1 MLRLILNYIQAE
13 QPSTLRLQKSSP
25 FFLSTRGLKTLG
37 NTRPAMEH
45 PPQTGPDTQ
54 TRKRKIHCK
63 QELIIA
69 SLQRFY
75 SSRTDLAEIVEL
87 LKGTPDM
94 SLRLIDWFVTN
105 YSKTHSTSYILNGQE
120 FVVYM
125 NYKNQLKAYSKKLF
139 DPFCR
144 RERISFQIP
153 GHEAFLT
160 TVGKLNFFRWAL
172 EKGILE
178 YIKGH
183 QTEIEKDMNTA
194 MREQVKVRSGTTP
207 STRDSQQSGDT
218 YASVATSVLSTN
230 SQTRKRVAKGEAVAI
245 KLLQKHDCP
254 IEMRFD

>member
-1 MLRLILNYIQAE
+1 MTDMDTL
-13 QPSTLRLQKSSP
+13 QPPTV
-25 FFLSTRGLKTLG
+25 T
-37 NTRPAMEH
+37 
-45 PPQTGPDTQ
+45 PDLQ

-75 SSRTDLAEIVEL
+75 SGRDDLNEIVEL
-87 LKGTPDM
+87 LKGTSEV

-105 YSKTHSTSYILNGQE
+105 FAKAHSTSYILNSQE

-160 TVGKLNFFRWAL
+160 TVGKLNFFRWAI
-172 EKGILE
+172 EKGILD

-183 QTEIEKDMNTA
+183 QPEIEKEMNAA
-194 MREQVKVRSGTTP
+194 MREQAKKPGSTST
-207 STRDSQQSGDT
+207 TRDSTGT
-218 YASVATSVLSTN
+218 VATVTTVTTAST
-230 SQTRKRVAKGEAVAI
+230 SQTRKRTPKTETAAI
-245 KLLQKHDCP
+245 KLLQKHECT

>member
-1 MLRLILNYIQAE
+1 MTDIIKE
-13 QPSTLRLQKSSP
+13 MSQPPTV
-25 FFLSTRGLKTLG
+25 T
-37 NTRPAMEH
+37 
-45 PPQTGPDTQ
+45 PDPQ

-63 QELIIA
+63 QELIIQ

-75 SSRTDLAEIVEL
+75 SNRTDLNEIVEL
-87 LKGTPDM
+87 LKGTSEV

-105 YSKTHSTSYILNGQE
+105 YSKTHSTSYILNGSE

-160 TVGKLNFFRWAL
+160 TVGKLNFFRWAI
-172 EKGILE
+172 EKGILD
-178 YIKGH
+178 YIKGN
-183 QTEIEKDMNTA
+183 QQDIEKEMNVA
-194 MREQVKVRSGTTP
+194 MKEQAKIRSGTTP
-207 STRDSQQSGDT
+207 STRDSQQSSVS
-218 YASVATSVLSTN
+218 YNSVATSVLSTS
-230 SQTRKRVAKGEAVAI
+230 SQTRKRVVSRDTTTI

>member
-1 MLRLILNYIQAE
+1 MQ
-13 QPSTLRLQKSSP
+13 QPPTV
-25 FFLSTRGLKTLG
+25 T
-37 NTRPAMEH
+37 
-45 PPQTGPDTQ
+45 PDLQ

-75 SSRTDLAEIVEL
+75 SGHDNLNEIVEL
-87 LKGTPDM
+87 LKGTSDV

-105 YSKTHSTSYILNGQE
+105 YSKAHSTSYILNSQE

-160 TVGKLNFFRWAL
+160 TVGKLNFFRWAI
-172 EKGILE
+172 EKGILD

-183 QTEIEKDMNTA
+183 QTEIEKEMNAA
-194 MREQVKVRSGTTP
+194 MREQTKQRSEP
-207 STRDSQQSGDT
+207 STRDT
-218 YASVATSVLSTN
+218 TASTVTTVSASTTTTTGS
-230 SQTRKRVAKGEAVAI
+230 SQTRKRNVKTDTAAI
-245 KLLQKHDCP
+245 KLLQKHECE

>member
-1 MLRLILNYIQAE
+1 MQE
-13 QPSTLRLQKSSP
+13 
-25 FFLSTRGLKTLG
+25 
-37 NTRPAMEH
+37 
-45 PPQTGPDTQ
+45 PPTMTPDVQ

-63 QELIIA
+63 QEIIIL

-75 SSRTDLAEIVEL
+75 STLDNLNEIVEL
-87 LKGTPDM
+87 LKGTSDM

-105 YSKTHSTSYILNGQE
+105 YSKAHSTSYILNGQE

-125 NYKNQLKAYSKKLF
+125 NYKNQLKAYSKKMF

-160 TVGKLNFFRWAL
+160 TVGKLNFFRWAI
-172 EKGILE
+172 EKGILN

-183 QTEIEKDMNTA
+183 QPEIEKEMNTA
-194 MREQVKVRSGTTP
+194 MREQTKQRSET
-207 STRDSQQSGDT
+207 STRDST
-218 YASVATSVLSTN
+218 ATTTTTASNATATTTTTQ
-230 SQTRKRVAKGEAVAI
+230 SQTRKRNIKNDTAAV

-254 IEMRFD
+254 IVICFD

>member
-1 MLRLILNYIQAE
+1 MVL
-13 QPSTLRLQKSSP
+13 KSRPKKSGNHYDSHMEP
-25 FFLSTRGLKTLG
+25 YSLSAHTTTSASHASHALHSNAAVTHAP
-37 NTRPAMEH
+37 TA
-45 PPQTGPDTQ
+45 GPDPQ

-63 QELIIA
+63 QELIIS

-75 SSRTDLAEIVEL
+75 SGRDDLDEIVEL
-87 LKGTPDM
+87 LKGTSEV

-105 YSKTHSTSYILNGQE
+105 FSKAHSTSYILNGQE

-172 EKGILE
+172 EKGILN
-178 YIKGH
+178 YIKGN
-183 QTEIEKDMNTA
+183 QVDIEKEMNTA
-194 MREQVKVRSGTTP
+194 MREQNKQRLT
-207 STRDSQQSGDT
+207 TRDST
-218 YASVATSVLSTN
+218 ATTATTETTATLSTSSS
-230 SQTRKRVAKGEAVAI
+230 SQTRKRNTNSEPSAI
-245 KLLQKHDCP
+245 KLLQKHDCQ

>member
-1 MLRLILNYIQAE
+1 MGRPKNSGNNMTDME
-13 QPSTLRLQKSSP
+13 VCSP
-25 FFLSTRGLKTLG
+25 PTVT
-37 NTRPAMEH
+37 
-45 PPQTGPDTQ
+45 PDLQ

-75 SSRTDLAEIVEL
+75 SGRDDLNEIVDL
-87 LKGTPDM
+87 LKGTSEV

-105 YSKTHSTSYILNGQE
+105 FSKAHSTSYILNGQE

-160 TVGKLNFFRWAL
+160 TVGKLNFFRWAI
-172 EKGILE
+172 EKDILN

-183 QTEIEKDMNTA
+183 QVEIEKEMNTA
-194 MREQVKVRSGTTP
+194 MRDSTKKP
-207 STRDSQQSGDT
+207 NTRDST
-218 YASVATSVLSTN
+218 TTASTGS
-230 SQTRKRVAKGEAVAI
+230 SQTRKRVPKTDTAAI
-245 KLLQKHDCP
+245 KLLQKHDCT

>member
-1 MLRLILNYIQAE
+1 ME
-13 QPSTLRLQKSSP
+13 PVTVSP
-25 FFLSTRGLKTLG
+25 D
-37 NTRPAMEH
+37 P
-45 PPQTGPDTQ
+45 Q
-54 TRKRKIHCK
+54 TRKRKIQCK
-63 QELIIA
+63 QELIIS

-75 SSRTDLAEIVEL
+75 SGRTDLDEIVEL
-87 LKGTPDM
+87 LKGTSEV
-94 SLRLIDWFVTN
+94 SLRLVDWFVTN

-153 GHEAFLT
+153 GHEPFLT

-172 EKGILE
+172 EKEILT
-178 YIKGH
+178 YIKGN
-183 QTEIEKDMNTA
+183 QQAIEKEMNTA
-194 MREQVKVRSGTTP
+194 MREQNKQRIDTRESSTTT
-207 STRDSQQSGDT
+207 ST
-218 YASVATSVLSTN
+218 V
-230 SQTRKRVAKGEAVAI
+230 SQTRKRSTTTEPAAI

>member
-1 MLRLILNYIQAE
+1 ME
-13 QPSTLRLQKSSP
+13 QPPTI
-25 FFLSTRGLKTLG
+25 T
-37 NTRPAMEH
+37 
-45 PPQTGPDTQ
+45 PDPQ
-54 TRKRKIHCK
+54 TRKKKIHCK
-63 QELIIA
+63 QELIIS

-75 SSRTDLAEIVEL
+75 SGRQDLNEIVDL
-87 LKGTPDM
+87 LKGTSEV

-105 YSKTHSTSYILNGQE
+105 YSKVHTISYILHGQE

-172 EKGILE
+172 EKGILD

-183 QTEIEKDMNTA
+183 QTEIEKEMNLA
-194 MREQVKVRSGTTP
+194 MREQAKGRTTP
-207 STRDSQQSGDT
+207 STRDSATTTATTATTLTTTTVSSGV
-218 YASVATSVLSTN
+218 S
-230 SQTRKRVAKGEAVAI
+230 SQTRKRNINRETAAI

-254 IEMRFD
+254 IVMTFD

>member
-1 MLRLILNYIQAE
+1 MQMQ
-13 QPSTLRLQKSSP
+13 QPPTM
-25 FFLSTRGLKTLG
+25 T
-37 NTRPAMEH
+37 
-45 PPQTGPDTQ
+45 PDVQ

-63 QELIIA
+63 QEIIIL

-75 SSRTDLAEIVEL
+75 STLDNLNEIVEL
-87 LKGTPDM
+87 LKGTSDM

-105 YSKTHSTSYILNGQE
+105 YSKAHSTSYILNGQE

-125 NYKNQLKAYSKKLF
+125 NYKNQLKAYSKKMF

-160 TVGKLNFFRWAL
+160 TVGKLNFFRWAI
-172 EKGILE
+172 EKGILN

-183 QTEIEKDMNTA
+183 QPEIEKEMNTA
-194 MREQVKVRSGTTP
+194 MREQTKQRSET
-207 STRDSQQSGDT
+207 STRDST
-218 YASVATSVLSTN
+218 ATTTTTTTTTNTTATSQ
-230 SQTRKRVAKGEAVAI
+230 SQTRKRNIKNDTAAV

-254 IEMRFD
+254 IVISFD

>member
-1 MLRLILNYIQAE
+1 ME
-13 QPSTLRLQKSSP
+13 QP
-25 FFLSTRGLKTLG
+25 
-37 NTRPAMEH
+37 PAI
-45 PPQTGPDTQ
+45 TPDAQ

-75 SSRTDLAEIVEL
+75 SGRQDLDEIVEL
-87 LKGTPDM
+87 LKGTSEV
-94 SLRLIDWFVTN
+94 SLRLVDWFVTN
-105 YSKTHSTSYILNGQE
+105 FAKAHSTSYILNGQE

-153 GHEAFLT
+153 GHDAFLT

-172 EKGILE
+172 EKGILD

-183 QTEIEKDMNTA
+183 QPEIEKEMNAA
-194 MREQVKVRSGTTP
+194 MKEQTKQKQ
-207 STRDSQQSGDT
+207 TRDSTVST
-218 YASVATSVLSTN
+218 ASSATVASVVSAASAASSAT
-230 SQTRKRVAKGEAVAI
+230 QTRKRTANRETAAI
-245 KLLQKHDCP
+245 KLLQKHDCE
-254 IEMRFD
+254 IVMKFE

>member
-1 MLRLILNYIQAE
+1 MQ
-13 QPSTLRLQKSSP
+13 QPPTM
-25 FFLSTRGLKTLG
+25 T
-37 NTRPAMEH
+37 
-45 PPQTGPDTQ
+45 PDVQ

-63 QELIIA
+63 QEIIIL

-75 SSRTDLAEIVEL
+75 STLDNLNEIVEL
-87 LKGTPDM
+87 LKGTSDM

-105 YSKTHSTSYILNGQE
+105 YSKAHSTSYILNGQE

-125 NYKNQLKAYSKKLF
+125 NYKNQLKAYSKKMF

-160 TVGKLNFFRWAL
+160 TVGKLNFFRWAI
-172 EKGILE
+172 EKGILN

-183 QTEIEKDMNTA
+183 QPEIEKEMNTA
-194 MREQVKVRSGTTP
+194 MREQTKQRSET
-207 STRDSQQSGDT
+207 STRDST
-218 YASVATSVLSTN
+218 ATTTTTTNTTATSQ
-230 SQTRKRVAKGEAVAI
+230 SQTRKRNIKNDTAAV

-254 IEMRFD
+254 IVISFD

>member
-1 MLRLILNYIQAE
+1 MDAIIN
-13 QPSTLRLQKSSP
+13 
-25 FFLSTRGLKTLG
+25 
-37 NTRPAMEH
+37 
-45 PPQTGPDTQ
+45 PDPQ
-54 TRKRKIHCK
+54 TRKKKIHCK
-63 QELIIA
+63 QELIIS

-75 SSRTDLAEIVEL
+75 GARTDINEIVDL
-87 LKGTPDM
+87 LKGTSEI

-105 YSKTHSTSYILNGQE
+105 YSKANSTSYILNGQE

-153 GHEAFLT
+153 GYEAFLT

-172 EKGILE
+172 EKGILD

-183 QTEIEKDMNTA
+183 QPEIEKEMNQA
-194 MREQVKVRSGTTP
+194 MREQTKARS
-207 STRDSQQSGDT
+207 ST
-218 YASVATSVLSTN
+218 ASSTATAST
-230 SQTRKRVAKGEAVAI
+230 STGGQTRKRTVSTEPAAI

-254 IEMRFD
+254 IEMRWD